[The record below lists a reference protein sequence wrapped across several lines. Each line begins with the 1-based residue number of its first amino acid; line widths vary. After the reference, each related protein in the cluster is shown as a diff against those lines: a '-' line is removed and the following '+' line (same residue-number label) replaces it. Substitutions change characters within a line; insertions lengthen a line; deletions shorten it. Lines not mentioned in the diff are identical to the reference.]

1 MRKLILQDQNKS
13 KALEIRLESDGNR
26 TYNVI
31 VAGMTIKLMSA
42 CARGICE
49 PTGENEFLEL
59 ENQTYS
65 SESFADYPVA
75 KEKYDAYRTQYIY
88 ND

>member
-1 MRKLILQDQNKS
+1 MRKIIQQDQNRA

-65 SESFADYPVA
+65 SESFSDYPVA
-75 KEKYDAYRTQYIY
+75 KEKYDTYKSRYL
-88 ND
+88 D

>member
-1 MRKLILQDQNKS
+1 MRKKILQDQNKA

-31 VAGMTIKLMSA
+31 VAGMTVKLMSA

-49 PTGENEFLEL
+49 PTGENEYLDL
-59 ENQTYS
+59 ENEVYS
-65 SESFADYPVA
+65 FEIFSDYPEA
-75 KEKYDAYRTQYIY
+75 KEKYDVYKTRYI
-88 ND
+88 NS

>member
-1 MRKLILQDQNKS
+1 MRKLILQDQNKG

-49 PTGENEFLEL
+49 PTGENEFMEL

-65 SESFADYPVA
+65 SESFSDYPVA
-75 KEKYDAYRTQYIY
+75 KEKYDAYKTRYI
-88 ND
+88 D